1 MRIEHSAKSSFIQG
15 TVAEE
20 AKIREWIKLAGA
32 EIVVDECDEDET
44 SFTVII
50 KNSTQQQRS
59 EEFAFAKKKLS
70 KK

>member
-1 MRIEHSAKSSFIQG
+1 MRITHSNKASFIQG

-32 EIVVDECDEDET
+32 EIMADECDRDET

-50 KNSTQQQRS
+50 KNSTQKERA
-59 EEFAFAKKKLS
+59 EEFAHAKNKLN
-70 KK
+70 